1 MQEIRDWIR
10 RHEHELASLMTETD
24 WLRVYGEGV
33 KDHGLDMDRLLW
45 RAQSPERYQEELEEK
60 GSRLPRLQAE
70 FGGDGSMTWESLA
83 DYATYVRGLHT
94 ARDNVASAAGAE
106 ENHEKMIEFMTG
118 YDSSAKS
125 GKSSKNNFSRES
137 IFRAIAAS
145 RYNPQ
150 TAVDSRDALRSE
162 LEDIAEF

>member
-1 MQEIRDWIR
+1 MHDIRDWIR

-33 KDHGLDMDRLLW
+33 KDHGLDMDRLIW
-45 RAQSPERYQEELEEK
+45 RAQSPERYQEELEEN

-94 ARDNVASAAGAE
+94 ARDNVASAAGA
-106 ENHEKMIEFMTG
+106 
-118 YDSSAKS
+118 
-125 GKSSKNNFSRES
+125 
-137 IFRAIAAS
+137 
-145 RYNPQ
+145 
-150 TAVDSRDALRSE
+150 
-162 LEDIAEF
+162 

>member
-1 MQEIRDWIR
+1 MHDIRDWIR

-33 KDHGLDMDRLLW
+33 KDHGLDMDRLIW
-45 RAQSPERYQEELEEK
+45 CAQSPERYQEELEEN

-94 ARDNVASAAGAE
+94 ARDNVASAAGA
-106 ENHEKMIEFMTG
+106 
-118 YDSSAKS
+118 
-125 GKSSKNNFSRES
+125 
-137 IFRAIAAS
+137 
-145 RYNPQ
+145 
-150 TAVDSRDALRSE
+150 
-162 LEDIAEF
+162 